1 MSIFTINN
9 PGDSRFK
16 SWVKK
21 VDSVDLTKDNGYAFG
36 GEFLEFGKET
46 DLKIGDVIIKYYR
59 TGSRNRNEGYADV
72 GVVEKKV
79 DGKGFTIK
87 YVIENWDYHGKF
99 LTLRNKIAKILKDI
113 ENPPPM
119 IPVAIP
125 DPIPEIKT
133 ADDITQIL
141 QTPAIL
147 PAPTPLE
154 TIISGNDLYKY
165 SDSDLIVELEKRG
178 FKVEKDM
185 KKLDITL
192 GN

>member
-87 YVIENWDYHGKF
+87 YVIENWDYHEKF